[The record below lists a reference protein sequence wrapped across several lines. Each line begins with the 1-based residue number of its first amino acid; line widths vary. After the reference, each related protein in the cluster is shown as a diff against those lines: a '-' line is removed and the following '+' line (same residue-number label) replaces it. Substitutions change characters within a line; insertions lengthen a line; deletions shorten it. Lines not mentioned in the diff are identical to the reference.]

1 MTITDV
7 QDLVRTH
14 YVFPDAAERIA
25 DALASVELDGT
36 GPEAAAALTAA
47 LQSVNG
53 DLHLRVRHYPD
64 GVPPDQDEDEVRAWF
79 ASMADEQGPGIAEVR
94 RLDGNVG
101 LVVLGP
107 IILSPA
113 YVGPAAAAAFTLLA
127 GVRRVALDLRNCVGG
142 VPESVALLVSH
153 FTGDE
158 PVHLQDLVHRDGTVV
173 TSCTT
178 PSVSPKV
185 PADVPVD

>member
-14 YVFPDAAERIA
+14 YVFPEVAERIA
-25 DALASVELDGT
+25 EAVAGVRLDGT
-36 GPEAAAALTAA
+36 GPEADAAALTAA

-64 GVPPDQDEDEVRAWF
+64 GVPPDQDEDEVAAWF
-79 ASMADEQGPGIAEVR
+79 AWMADERGPRIAGAR

-107 IILSPA
+107 IILAPT

-127 GVRRVALDLRNCVGG
+127 G
-142 VPESVALLVSH
+142 
-153 FTGDE
+153 
-158 PVHLQDLVHRDGTVV
+158 
-173 TSCTT
+173 
-178 PSVSPKV
+178 
-185 PADVPVD
+185 